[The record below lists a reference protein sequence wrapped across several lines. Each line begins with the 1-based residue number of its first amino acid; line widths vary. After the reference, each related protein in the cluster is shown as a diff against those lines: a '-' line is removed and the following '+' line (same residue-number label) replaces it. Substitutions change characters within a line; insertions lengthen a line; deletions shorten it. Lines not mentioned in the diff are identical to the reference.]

1 MTRKRAGQQPRPCPR
16 HTGRTCRTSLS
27 PARTAPR
34 HTRCRRKRSG
44 PPDTAQPRT
53 IRRRRRPS
61 QHTCH
66 PGRSS
71 AHRTDSQCRRW
82 RGRRQYPPFQRHT
95 PRSPRSRRLGPG
107 TTPSRSS
114 SPMLRRGRSHTRAIK
129 SCQRPSAH
137 SGWAAQWRKCGRKTH
152 SAIGGAQSPRCAA
165 PLCEQGAAEAAGLRS
180 AATRNADSTAAP
192 VRPLSSGLPCP
203 GNLPFRATR
212 AATTDAA
219 RVRPNVLGA
228 ATCWRW
234 DARRPGPSMRLRGE
248 DRPAACRLFLPSQ
261 TTNTTATFGR
271 PSRRAPAP
279 QSMVWE
285 HPVSWVWGCAAP
297 LGTAWSAHSESNPG
311 EKYPVC
317 HLPQFWARP
326 VCRAVSTSGL
336 GPWVGGLLANRL
348 RPLKLVSESL
358 ETCVFSWICRSIEI

>member
-1 MTRKRAGQQPRPCPR
+1 
-16 HTGRTCRTSLS
+16 
-27 PARTAPR
+27 
-34 HTRCRRKRSG
+34 
-44 PPDTAQPRT
+44 
-53 IRRRRRPS
+53 
-61 QHTCH
+61 
-66 PGRSS
+66 
-71 AHRTDSQCRRW
+71 
-82 RGRRQYPPFQRHT
+82 
-95 PRSPRSRRLGPG
+95 
-107 TTPSRSS
+107 
-114 SPMLRRGRSHTRAIK
+114 MLRRGRSHTRAIK

-326 VCRAVSTSGL
+326 VCRCVRLCRRVALALGTQTNRAQTFARAHPHLRRAFFRGSADLSRYEYSGVSGGGDRRDWETPPGRVTAGQARASLALSLSRSLARSLWLARGGSG
-336 GPWVGGLLANRL
+336 A
-348 RPLKLVSESL
+348 
-358 ETCVFSWICRSIEI
+358 CM